1 MKLKE
6 WKRNIPQRA
15 QSEDKW
21 GSTLQTTA
29 FHEMIPN
36 CDDSRLA
43 LGVLYS
49 YLLLCEAVSVVA
61 FALLPRIAFFCLRRY
76 PSSCCFLQVA
86 AAALLS
92 SGSDSGRLKAIN
104 IMVEISSLLLVFTW
118 AIPVVAQY
126 ESCPEDLSWS
136 GDGYCDAGLN
146 NLECGYDGGD
156 CCKCTCANGPMY
168 ACGYAGF
175 SCVDPECLDPD
186 VQATFFPDCSDSL
199 VQVNDGACDADN
211 NNAACGYD
219 GGDCCICTCVAE
231 GECSFGSFDCLDP
244 SAEEHLFQCQP
255 LRPSTISCSPDV
267 QRTWVVEDSAQVQA
281 MAEAVNCSGG
291 AFEVA
296 WIGNITVDKTI
307 YVSHGTVLNISG
319 IGPPSSAVINGG
331 IQTRLLT
338 VINASLYISDV
349 DLSSGS
355 SVVGG
360 AIAASSSNVTLTRT
374 SFSGN
379 RASGMGG
386 AIYAVSDSSVLFYGN
401 ETTFLNNSA
410 GGYGGALYVSG
421 SSIIRFNGQETYV
434 LHNTAEND
442 GGAIA
447 IEQSE
452 LSWHG
457 NAFFANNT
465 SGAFG
470 GAMNVANGST
480 AAWIGNLVFSE
491 NTAAFSGGALAVA
504 STSAV
509 SWSGNATL
517 SYNQA
522 AVHGGAMYIN
532 GAEAS
537 WDGNAEFKRNTAGST
552 GGALFASSAAG
563 VSWGGVSTF
572 FNNSAYS
579 LGGAINVVS
588 GSFFRWNGPNTTFA
602 FNRVLSGS
610 GGAINIY
617 VSSVSSG
624 GDTTFEYNDASFLGG
639 AVSIQE
645 ADVSWEGTTRFASNT
660 APEAGGAL
668 FALSASGVLWK
679 GVTSFFN
686 NSAVRGGAVY
696 AMEGTNMRWTG
707 PTTIFVSN
715 TAVSEIGGAIVVADS
730 TLSWSGSTEFVHNR
744 ANDSGGA
751 IFIQN
756 SNVTWDG
763 HTAITSK
770 EAAGSEGTTGTNV
783 AASWGDVSFSG
794 ETLFF
799 NNSAMTGGAM
809 YASRGSNVS
818 WSGPTTTFTS
828 NTASF
833 SAGGAI
839 AVIGTNLS
847 CSGATIFVDNSAK
860 VFGGGIVMWPGTR
873 SDWSG
878 NVTFSKNNATFG
890 GAVYIYEDVSATRR
904 GYTAF
909 MSNKAEEGGGAM
921 AVNVLDATADDER
934 LSILS
939 IAGTAVLADN
949 VCNRDGGAMWLAG
962 GLSMEIDSTANV
974 TFQRNRA
981 VAAGGAIFIT
991 GAYAGPTF
999 PGVSFVSN
1007 SAQLGGGVYATSSGN
1022 AKITAEG
1029 SRISQPI
1036 TFDRCRFV
1044 GNTAT
1049 ATGGAI
1055 QSAAG
1060 QDKMISTSF
1069 EGNSA
1074 RAGGAL
1080 YLAGTSEFFGCSFI
1094 DNESDEGA
1102 GLAIFN
1108 IGYVATMQNSSFG
1121 VHGYNCAPGTFL
1133 IYIEVRS
1140 W

>member
-1 MKLKE
+1 
-6 WKRNIPQRA
+6 
-15 QSEDKW
+15 
-21 GSTLQTTA
+21 
-29 FHEMIPN
+29 
-36 CDDSRLA
+36 
-43 LGVLYS
+43 
-49 YLLLCEAVSVVA
+49 
-61 FALLPRIAFFCLRRY
+61 
-76 PSSCCFLQVA
+76 
-86 AAALLS
+86 
-92 SGSDSGRLKAIN
+92 
-104 IMVEISSLLLVFTW
+104 MVEFFSLLVFTW
-118 AIPVVAQY
+118 AITVVAAQY

-136 GDGYCDAGLN
+136 GDGYCDVGLN

-156 CCKCTCANGPMY
+156 CCKCTCVNGPMY
-168 ACGYAGF
+168 PCGYAGF
-175 SCVDPECLDPD
+175 PCVDPD
-186 VQATFFPDCSDSL
+186 VQATFPDCL
-199 VQVNDGACDADN
+199 GNLFRVNDGACDADN
-211 NNAACGYD
+211 NNTACGYD
-219 GGDCCICTCVAE
+219 GGDCCISTCGAE
-231 GECSFGSFDCLDP
+231 GGCSFSSFDCLDP
-244 SAEEHLFQCQP
+244 SAEENLFQCQP

-267 QRTWVVEDSAQVQA
+267 QRTWVVEEPAQAQA

-307 YVSHGTVLNISG
+307 YVPHGTILNISG

-331 IQTRLLT
+331 MQTRPLT
-338 VINASLYISDV
+338 VINATLYISDV
-349 DLSSGS
+349 DLSSGFS
-355 SVVGG
+355 IVGG

-379 RASGMGG
+379 SVSGMGG
-386 AIYAVSDSSVLFYGN
+386 AIYAVNDSSVSFYGN
-401 ETTFLNNSA
+401 ETAFLNNSA
-410 GGYGGALYVSG
+410 GGHGGALYVSG
-421 SSIIRFNGQETYV
+421 RSVIRFNGQEAYV
-434 LHNTAEND
+434 LHNTAGND

-457 NAFFANNT
+457 NVFFGNNT

-480 AAWIGNLVFSE
+480 VDWIGNLVFSE
-491 NTAAFSGGALAVA
+491 NTAAFSGGALAVS

-509 SWSGNATL
+509 SWSENATL
-517 SYNQA
+517 NYNQA
-522 AVHGGAMYIN
+522 TVHGGAIYIN
-532 GAEAS
+532 GAKAS
-537 WDGNAEFKRNTAGST
+537 WDGNAEFKRNMAGST
-552 GGALFASSAAG
+552 GGALFASSAADI
-563 VSWGGVSTF
+563 SWNGVSTF
-572 FNNSAYS
+572 FNNSANS
-579 LGGAINVVS
+579 SGGAINVVS
-588 GSFFRWNGPNTTFA
+588 GSFCRWNGPNTTFA
-602 FNRVLSGS
+602 FNRVLSGP
-610 GGAINIY
+610 GGAINIH

-624 GDTTFEYNDASFLGG
+624 GDTTFEYNDANFSGG

-668 FALSASGVLWK
+668 FAYAASGVLWK
-679 GVTSFFN
+679 GITSFFN

-696 AMEGTNMRWTG
+696 AMGGTNMRWTG
-707 PTTIFVSN
+707 PTTTFVSN
-715 TAVSEIGGAIVVADS
+715 TAISDLGGAIVVTDS
-730 TLSWSGSTEFVHNR
+730 TLSWSGSTEFAHNR
-744 ANDSGGA
+744 ANNSGGA
-751 IFIQN
+751 LSIQN
-756 SNVTWDG
+756 STVSWDG
-763 HTAITSK
+763 HTAIASK
-770 EAAGSEGTTGTNV
+770 EAAGSEGIAGANV
-783 AASWGDVSFSG
+783 ASSWGDVSFSG

-799 NNSAMTGGAM
+799 NNSAMAGGAM
-809 YASRGSNVS
+809 FTSRGSNVS
-818 WSGPTTTFTS
+818 WSGSTTTFTS

-839 AVIGTNLS
+839 NVRGTNLS

-860 VFGGGIVMWPGTR
+860 VFGGGIVMWAGTR

-890 GAVYIYEDVSATRR
+890 GAVYIYEDVSVAWT
-904 GYTAF
+904 GYTTF
-909 MSNKAEEGGGAM
+909 TSNKAEEGGGAI
-921 AVNVLDATADDER
+921 AVNVLDAIADDER

-939 IAGTAVLADN
+939 IAGTAVMTDN

-974 TFQRNRA
+974 MFQRNRA

-1029 SRISQPI
+1029 LRTSQPI
-1036 TFDRCRFV
+1036 AFDRCRFV

-1060 QDKMISTSF
+1060 QDKVVNTSF

-1121 VHGYNCAPGTFL
+1121 VDSYNCAPDTFMT
-1133 IYIEVRS
+1133 YIEVRS
-1140 W
+1140 WQLGCYKRFK